1 MTSTQKFLLSVSYLH
16 LFLPVEWKELL
27 QQLMGP
33 AQNSTVSSLDM
44 DPPLVQVWKPSKMF
58 LLDMLRGAPTM
69 EPFSLELK
77 GLELNS
83 ELNSSTLKCTRRSLC
98 SLNVECLK
106 GSKLALP
113 LLMHPLGH
121 CID

>member
-1 MTSTQKFLLSVSYLH
+1 
-16 LFLPVEWKELL
+16 
-27 QQLMGP
+27 
-33 AQNSTVSSLDM
+33 
-44 DPPLVQVWKPSKMF
+44 
-58 LLDMLRGAPTM
+58 M
-69 EPFSLELK
+69 EPFS
-77 GLELNS
+77 LELNS

-113 LLMHPLGH
+113 LLMQQLGH

>member
-1 MTSTQKFLLSVSYLH
+1 M
-16 LFLPVEWKELL
+16 EELL

-69 EPFSLELK
+69 EPFSLEL
-77 GLELNS
+77 NS

-113 LLMHPLGH
+113 LLMQQLGH